1 MVSKDHKFCPSCG
14 KVWRYNA
21 GIRNRLKKYGKT
33 EVKCQGCGSWFEVKP
48 EEKKVDR
55 RRKEYKDIYVCEN
68 NIQFGESDSV

>member
-1 MVSKDHKFCPSCG
+1 MMKNDHKFCPFCG

-33 EVKCQGCGSWFEVKP
+33 NVKCQSCGGWFEIKP
-48 EEKKVDR
+48 EVKIDR

-68 NIQFGESDSV
+68 NIQFGESNSV